1 MARDTSS
8 TEPGAESGAESGAKA
23 GTEASTEAAQ
33 PYGGGGEGGGLA
45 GAGPPDRPGGG
56 FWFHLTLAQRFALM
70 GGVVMLAGMTII
82 GGWVSQRIEGGVVRN
97 TAVATALYMET
108 FITPISQELSRS
120 DTLSPE
126 AAGALHDIFANT
138 PLGERVV
145 SFKIWKRG
153 GRIVHASD
161 PELIGRTFEPT
172 ASLRAAWSGQVMS
185 AFDELGDEEDAGER
199 AIGLPL
205 LEIYSPIR
213 ANWSGEII
221 AVVEFYEVAS
231 GLEQDL
237 FAARLNTWIMV
248 GAVMGSM
255 AALLFGIV
263 ASGSRTIGRQRRALE
278 AQVNDL
284 AGLAAQNDSLRQRV
298 QRASSRSAELN
309 EQLFRRISAEL
320 HDGPAQFLG
329 FASLRLGSLIDPPA
343 GTDRA
348 AEIGAVRD
356 ALDKAM
362 REIRDM
368 CRGLALPDIDGMP
381 LGRVVQRAI
390 KGHCD
395 LTGTEVALDNS
406 ARPGLPLDHSQQI
419 CAYRFVQEGLTNAVR
434 HGGAK
439 GQAVALRS
447 TEWALEV
454 TVSDLGP
461 GFGPGAGQRCGHTGL
476 GLAGLRGRVESL
488 GGKFS
493 ASNGRNGGA
502 VLKMTLPLCEG

>member
-8 TEPGAESGAESGAKA
+8 TWP
-23 GTEASTEAAQ
+23 AQ
-33 PYGGGGEGGGLA
+33 TQGGRSAGLA
-45 GAGPPDRPGGG
+45 RTAPPDRRGAG
-56 FWFHLTLAQRFALM
+56 FWSRLTLAQRFALM
-70 GGVVMLAGMTII
+70 GGVVMLAGMTVI
-82 GGWVSQRIEGGVVRN
+82 GSWVSHRIEGGVVRN
-97 TAVATALYMET
+97 TAVATALYVES
-108 FITPISQELSRS
+108 FITPLSQELGRS
-120 DTLSPE
+120 DSLSPE
-126 AAGALHDIFANT
+126 AAGALHDIFTNT

-153 GRIVHASD
+153 GRIAHASD
-161 PELIGRTFEPT
+161 PALIGRIFEPT
-172 ASLRAAWSGQVMS
+172 ASLLAAWSGQVT
-185 AFDELGDEEDAGER
+185 AEFDELGDEEDAGER

-213 ANWSGEII
+213 ANRSGEII
-221 AVVEFYEVAS
+221 AVAEFYEVAS

-237 FAARLNTWIMV
+237 FEARLNSWIMV
-248 GAVMGSM
+248 GAVMLSM

-278 AQVNDL
+278 AQVSDL
-284 AGLAAQNDSLRQRV
+284 AGLAAQNDSLRQRI
-298 QRASSRSAELN
+298 QRASGRAAELN

-320 HDGPAQFLG
+320 HDGPAQLLG
-329 FASLRLGSLIDPPA
+329 FALLRLGSLIDPPA
-343 GTDRA
+343 GADRA

-368 CRGLALPDIDGMP
+368 CRGLALPDIDGVP

-390 KGHCD
+390 KGHRD
-395 LTGTEVALDNS
+395 LTGTEVALDNT
-406 ARPGLPLDHSQQI
+406 ARPAMPLDHSQLI
-419 CAYRFVQEGLTNAVR
+419 CVYRFVQEGLTNACR
-434 HGGAK
+434 HGGAMS
-439 GQAVALRS
+439 QAVALRS

-454 TVSDLGP
+454 TVSDRGP
-461 GFGPGAGQRCGHTGL
+461 GFGHTAEQRSGHTGL

-493 ASNGRNGGA
+493 ARNGSDGGA
-502 VLKMTLPLCEG
+502 VLRMTLPLSEG